1 MQAELPVTQPGN
13 AGVTR
18 SSSAESPQKQR
29 QAVGWCR
36 GGRRGDPHGLEK
48 GAGPRSWSWRLPGAG
63 CSPFSGRRGGP
74 WRRQESTEARL
85 WAGGQ
90 WAGWVT
96 CSQPLTAVPSFREDN
111 FAPTGEGMAQD
122 GSSTSPLSCTLSL
135 LHQHH
140 LIVRRQILEF
150 GDCCSSRPEPDM
162 ESSGTRS
169 ALPSPP
175 HPPSPPPSPHQK
187 ARSPPSPAALLG
199 SPVLS

>member
-1 MQAELPVTQPGN
+1 MTC
-13 AGVTR
+13 

-48 GAGPRSWSWRLPGAG
+48 GAGPWSWSWRLPGAG

-96 CSQPLTAVPSFREDN
+96 CSQPLTAVPSFREDK

-122 GSSTSPLSCTLSL
+122 GSSRLPLLCTLFL

-150 GDCCSSRPEPDM
+150 GDGCSSRPEPDV

-169 ALPSPP
+169 ALPNPP

-199 SPVLS
+199 SPGLS